1 MSSGQRGRSFICIC
15 SYSPSLTLLPERHL
29 YHISDHPET
38 ITPTLCSWKN
48 LSSVN
53 VVLDCQMGWEPLVYR
68 GVSSLMII
76 TYTHTHTHTHKPPR
90 RQISANIQA
99 ITECWWGFFCIYLY
113 VCPHACAQSCLTL
126 CNAVNCSLPGFSVRG
141 IL

>member
-1 MSSGQRGRSFICIC
+1 MGRGAEASSVFVATPH
-15 SYSPSLTLLPERHL
+15 PSHYCLSATS

-76 TYTHTHTHTHKPPR
+76 TYTHTHTHTHTQTSKKADFSKHTGYYR
-90 RQISANIQA
+90 MLV
-99 ITECWWGFFCIYLY
+99 GFFCIYLY